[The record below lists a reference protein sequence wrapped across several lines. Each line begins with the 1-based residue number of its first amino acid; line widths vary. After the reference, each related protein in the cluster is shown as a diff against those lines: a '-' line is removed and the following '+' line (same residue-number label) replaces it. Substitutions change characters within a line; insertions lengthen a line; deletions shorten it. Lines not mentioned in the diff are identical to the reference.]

1 MTDGT
6 LGQMYVVAPDY
17 TGSDA
22 VVTNAAAGLGE
33 GNYAIA
39 IPKYSHVALPIP
51 DAVKNHVWTM
61 KIRFYRAD
69 SSFETLFNR
78 NGNTTDGDL
87 FIRNNRTVSGKLA
100 DSVGGGKFAGSNNYK
115 TPVSSGVWHTLT
127 ISVGEQRWDVYLD
140 ETTLCTYNNSGE
152 RKTYFADSDEPLK
165 DIDGVGHLLLCA
177 DDDGEDGLLYI
188 DYVELYDEASV
199 YEGKLPHYSKAG
211 LMGEW
216 TFPVANPVKATVGRD
231 LVKHTHDGQT
241 VSFAEA
247 TDGVLPGD
255 GYVRAGRY
263 NDFICYHGLPANSSY
278 TVVMDV
284 RVPRNPNG
292 TQQWHSLFSAND
304 SQDASVFIQYKNS
317 KLNIRSSGDKTVAMG
332 VAFDEWRASPSR
344 TRTISKKSCT

>member
-1 MTDGT
+1 
-6 LGQMYVVAPDY
+6 MYVVSPDY
-17 TGSDA
+17 SGSDTTVA
-22 VVTNAAAGLGE
+22 AAAAGLGA

-39 IPKYSHVALPIP
+39 IPKSSHIALPIP
-51 DAVKNHVWTM
+51 DAVKNHTWTL
-61 KIRFYRAD
+61 KIRCWYPGDGQWHAF
-69 SSFETLFNR
+69 FNR
-78 NGNTTDGDL
+78 DNANTTADADL
-87 FIRNNRTVSGKLA
+87 FLTVLKSKRVKNGI
-100 DSVGGGKFAGSNNYK
+100 GGGPFTTSNNYK
-115 TPVSSGVWHTLT
+115 YAVTPSEWHTII
-127 ISVGEQRWDVYLD
+127 ISVGEQRWDVYVD
-140 ETTLCTYNNSGE
+140 EINQGTYGNNTNGANKNFFDNPS
-152 RKTYFADSDEPLK
+152 EPLTQ
-165 DIDGVGHLLLCA
+165 IDGVGHLLLCA
-177 DDDGEDGLLYI
+177 DNDGEDNLMYI